1 MRRSKFETWYTVKT
15 TAKIKTFFWRL
26 VSSNGET
33 ICSGE
38 PNGYN
43 SAASRDKGIRAVR
56 RTALLARLVELS
68 WSVDE

>member
-1 MRRSKFETWYTVKT
+1 MRRSKFETWYTVKPRPG
-15 TAKIKTFFWRL
+15 AVVGVDRFFWRL

-68 WSVDE
+68 